1 MSIESTAAAD
11 DWRINNFDLIRLL
24 AALQVAIVHTMSA
37 FKMYGIHETFFN
49 LGVRMFPG
57 VPIFFVISG
66 YLISK
71 SYERSN
77 SLRDYYRNRC
87 LRIFPALWVCLA
99 ASVGVILIAGV
110 SVLGAVSTRDWLTW
124 WAAQMSLYQQFGPVF
139 LQSVGMGS
147 LNGSLWTIPVEL
159 EFYLLLPVIYAAFR
173 LRQRRG
179 DLALLC
185 LLAGSVVLHFVY
197 CRPSLFP
204 IAAPHTFLVETAV
217 PYLWI
222 FLVGVLMQRHWISV
236 RGWLAG
242 RTHWWLLGY
251 LFICV
256 AIGGACALVRRIVAH
271 LVESALARQRHLLRH
286 VHLSRPR
293 AQCDA
298 VGGCTGGLAVRCNG
312 LGVFV
317 RTWGGILVVRRAAI
331 LGAQAQI
338 SARGHAGVA
347 ANSQPAGAYRVASLG
362 RVSAAATKVEPK
374 WRLPRCRMRAF
385 EKGETGIGRWPSAST
400 GVEVHP

>member
-256 AIGGACALVRRIVAH
+256 VAKRLHVYVGSADISPLFLLPLAALVLSCAVSLPTLSNR
-271 LVESALARQRHLLRH
+271 LLRGNDISYGTYIYH
-286 VHLSRPR
+286 ALVLNVMLL
-293 AQCDA
+293 
-298 VGGCTGGLAVRCNG
+298 VGVQGGLLSAATALG
-312 LGVFV
+312 FSFALGVASWWCVERPFLG
-317 RTWGGILVVRRAAI
+317 RKRRS
-331 LGAQAQI
+331 L
-338 SARGHAGVA
+338 
-347 ANSQPAGAYRVASLG
+347 RVAMQASPRTHNLREPTGSL
-362 RVSAAATKVEPK
+362 RSA
-374 WRLPRCRMRAF
+374 
-385 EKGETGIGRWPSAST
+385 G
-400 GVEVHP
+400 

>member
-1 MSIESTAAAD
+1 MSIESASAAD

-24 AALQVAIVHTMSA
+24 AALQVAIVHTMTA
-37 FKMYGIHETFFN
+37 FKMYGVNATFFN

-66 YLISK
+66 FLISK

-110 SVLGAVSTRDWLTW
+110 SVLGPVSTRAWLTW
-124 WAAQMSLYQQFGPVF
+124 WAAQMSLYQQFGPDF
-139 LQSVGMGS
+139 LQPVGMGS

-185 LLAGSVVLHFVY
+185 LLAGSVALHFVY
-197 CRPSLFP
+197 CRPSLLP
-204 IAAPHTFLVETAV
+204 APPPHTFLVETAV

-251 LFICV
+251 LLICV
-256 AIGGACALVRRIVAH
+256 VTKRLHIYVGSADISPLFLLPLAALVLSCAVSLPTLSDRLLRRNDISYGTYIYHALVLNLMLLFAVQGEFLSAVAALAISLVLGTGSWW
-271 LVESALARQRHLLRH
+271 LVE
-286 VHLSRPR
+286 RPF
-293 AQCDA
+293 
-298 VGGCTGGLAVRCNG
+298 
-312 LGVFV
+312 LG
-317 RTWGGILVVRRAAI
+317 RKRKSLRAAM
-331 LGAQAQI
+331 QA
-338 SARGHAGVA
+338 
-347 ANSQPAGAYRVASLG
+347 
-362 RVSAAATKVEPK
+362 
-374 WRLPRCRMRAF
+374 LPRTRDLR
-385 EKGETGIGRWPSAST
+385 ESTESLRSA
-400 GVEVHP
+400 G